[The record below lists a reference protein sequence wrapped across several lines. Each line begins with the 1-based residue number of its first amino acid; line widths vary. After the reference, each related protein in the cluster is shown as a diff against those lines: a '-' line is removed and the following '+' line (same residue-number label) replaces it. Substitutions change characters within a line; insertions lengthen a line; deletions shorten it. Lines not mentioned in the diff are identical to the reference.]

1 MVASIQ
7 GRVVEYWTRRS
18 IQGAIITA
26 DSRTA
31 VTNSAGMFV
40 MDVPLGVISL
50 KVSHPQFR
58 PHVASLNITRHTPLN
73 VGEITLQSK
82 VRAL

>member
-18 IQGAIITA
+18 IKGAIVTTNG
-26 DSRTA
+26 RTA

-40 MDVPLGVISL
+40 MDVPLGTLSF
-50 KVSHPQFR
+50 KVTHPDFS
-58 PHVASLNITRHTPLN
+58 PYVTSLNITRHTALDI
-73 VGEITLQSK
+73 GEITLQSK
-82 VRAL
+82 VKPL